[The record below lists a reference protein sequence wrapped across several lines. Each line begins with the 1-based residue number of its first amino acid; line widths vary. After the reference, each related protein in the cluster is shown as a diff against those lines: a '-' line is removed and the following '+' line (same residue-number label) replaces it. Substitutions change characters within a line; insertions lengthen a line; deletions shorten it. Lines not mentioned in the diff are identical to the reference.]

1 MQSFQRRIRMAFDI
15 QSQPPIFLKISLTK
29 IKKKRLSKLQN
40 EFAATLNNQEGAL
53 LLDWIGGQIRKKME
67 LMNDRN

>member
-1 MQSFQRRIRMAFDI
+1 MTFEMQSK
-15 QSQPPIFLKISLTK
+15 SPLFLKISLTK

-53 LLDWIGGQIRKKME
+53 LLDWIGKQIRKKME
-67 LMNDRN
+67 LMTCQEKKG